1 MQNQN
6 EITSYQPLF
15 NDEGILANPGWA
27 RKMYFD
33 FDVTKMAAPY
43 KKLRA
48 WDYYFIGGDELG
60 VAITTSFRGN
70 CSRAI
75 VQLMKFKEGLCLSKM
90 VLTDEDIHQPKD
102 DEGAVYMRTDETEV
116 IYIRKPGKHIMKLWL
131 KDFHQGQDL
140 SWNLVLTYPEDTDR
154 MVIATPFTEG
164 KELFFF
170 NEKLNC
176 MKVSGTVHLGD
187 TVYTMS
193 PDKDYAVLDFGRG
206 VWPDWNRWYWG
217 SASGEWNGHL
227 LGWNIG
233 YGFGDLSNATENM
246 IFFDGVAH
254 KFDEIF
260 FDIPV
265 LGFTNG
271 DWHIYSND
279 GRFDMMF
286 TPLYD
291 RQTISDLMS
300 PPCALQHQVFGYYT
314 GKCYLDDGTEIEVK
328 DYFGFAEDVYN
339 NWTE

>member
-1 MQNQN
+1 MQN
-6 EITSYQPLF
+6 EITFPQPLF
-15 NDEGILANPGWA
+15 NEEGVLANPGWA

-33 FDVTKMAAPY
+33 FDVAKMAAPY

-48 WDYYFIGGDELG
+48 WDYYFIGSDELG
-60 VAITTSFRGN
+60 VAITTSFRGS
-70 CSRAI
+70 CSRAV
-75 VQLMKFKEGLCLSKM
+75 VQLMKFKENVCLSKM
-90 VLTDEDIHQPKD
+90 VITEEDIHQPKD
-102 DEGAVYMRTDETEV
+102 DEGTVYMRTDEIEA

-131 KDFHQGQDL
+131 KDIREGQDL
-140 SWNLVLTYPEDTDR
+140 SWDLVLKYPEDTDR
-154 MVIATPFTEG
+154 MVIATPFREG
-164 KELFFF
+164 RELFFF

-176 MKVSGTVHLGD
+176 MKVSGTVTLGD
-187 TVYTMS
+187 TVYTMD
-193 PDKDYAVLDFGRG
+193 PEKDFAVLDFGRG
-206 VWPDWNRWYWG
+206 VWPDVNRWYWG

-233 YGFGDLSNATENM
+233 YGFGDLSHATENM
-246 IFFDGVAH
+246 IFFDGRAH
-254 KFDEIF
+254 KFDGMF

-291 RQTISDLMS
+291 RQTIADLMT
-300 PPCALQHQVFGYYT
+300 PPCALQHQVFGYYN

-328 DYFGFAEDVYN
+328 DFFGFAEDVYN
-339 NWTE
+339 NWSE

>member
-140 SWNLVLTYPEDTDR
+140 SWDLVLTYPEDTDR

>member
-1 MQNQN
+1 MQN
-6 EITSYQPLF
+6 EITCPQPLF
-15 NDEGILANPGWA
+15 NEEGILANPGWA
-27 RKMYFD
+27 RKMYFRYEPE
-33 FDVTKMAAPY
+33 KMAAD
-43 KKLRA
+43 RGICRE
-48 WDYYFIGGDELG
+48 WDYYFVGSEAMGI
-60 VAITTSFRGN
+60 SFTISNYGIY
-70 CSRAI
+70 SALTAK
-75 VQLMKFKEGLCLSKM
+75 LMNFREGYHLKNTLP
-90 VLTDEDIHQPKD
+90 LREDIFQPRD
-102 DEGAVYMRTDETEV
+102 DEGTCYIRVGDAEGMF
-116 IYIRKPGKHIMKLWL
+116 IRKPGKCYLKL
-131 KDFHQGQDL
+131 DFPNYHNGDTFL
-140 SWNLVLTYPEDTDR
+140 IDITLDIPETDR
-154 MVIATPFTEG
+154 MVIATPFAEG

-176 MKVSGTVHLGD
+176 MKVSGTVTLGD
-187 TVYTMS
+187 TVYTMD
-193 PDKDYAVLDFGRG
+193 PEKDYAVLDFGRG

-217 SASGEWNGHL
+217 SASGEWEGHL

-233 YGFGDLSNATENM
+233 YGFGDLSHATENM
-246 IFFDGVAH
+246 IFFDGKAH

-279 GRFDMMF
+279 GRFDMQF

-300 PPCALQHQVFGYYT
+300 PPCALQHQVFGYYN
-314 GKCYLDDGTEIEVK
+314 GKCVLDDGTEIVVK

>member
-15 NDEGILANPGWA
+15 NEEGVLANPGWA
-27 RKMYFD
+27 RQMYYD

-43 KKLRA
+43 DQLRA
-48 WDYYFIGGDELG
+48 WDYYFIGSEDLG
-60 VAITTSFRGN
+60 VAVTTSFRGTG
-70 CSRAI
+70 SRI
-75 VQLMKFKEGLCLSKM
+75 VVQVMKFKEGICMSKM
-90 VLTDEDIHQPKD
+90 VVTDEDIHQPKD
-102 DEGAVYMRTDETEV
+102 DEGTVYMRTEETES
-116 IYIRKPGKHIMKLWL
+116 IYIRKPGKHILKLWL
-131 KDFHQGQDL
+131 KDFHEGQDL
-140 SWNLVLTYPEDTDR
+140 TWDLVLQVPETDK
-154 MVIATPFTEG
+154 MVIATPFAEG
-164 KELFFF
+164 KELFYF

-176 MKVSGTVHLGD
+176 MRASGDVKIGD
-187 TVYTMS
+187 TVYTLN
-193 PDKDYAVLDFGRG
+193 PEKDFAVLDFGRG
-206 VWPDWNRWYWG
+206 VWPELNRWYWG

-254 KFDEIF
+254 KFDDMF

-279 GRFDMMF
+279 GRFDMQF

-291 RQTISDLMS
+291 RQTICDITKGGS
-300 PPCALQHQVFGYYT
+300 LQHQVFGHYT
-314 GKCYLDDGTEIEVK
+314 GKCVLDDGTVVEVK
-328 DYFGFAEDVYN
+328 DFFGFAEDVIN
-339 NWTE
+339 NWTA